1 MLDNLDL
8 MLLHELE
15 ENGVQTQASLGR
27 KLGAAEATIRR
38 REHRLL
44 NRHVLRLLGV
54 PNLSALGYDLIASIG
69 LNVDFSY
76 RDGILSSLIATPRV
90 RYVASCTGR
99 YEILLCVASC
109 NREDLSTFLEEL
121 TSTRGVLHIETFLNL
136 KVMKNQPW
144 VLDDAEALSRSDEA
158 LADCGH
164 QRKGASLG
172 EFTSN
177 GTRRAKRGKRP
188 RTADGGHE

>member
-1 MLDNLDL
+1 MLDNLDM

-15 ENGVQTQASLGR
+15 QNGAQTQASLGR

-44 NRHVLRLLGV
+44 NRHALRLLGV
-54 PNLSALGYDLIASIG
+54 PNLSALGYDLVATIG

-76 RDGILSSLIATPRV
+76 RDGILASLVANPRV

-109 NREDLSTFLEEL
+109 SRDDLSTFLEEL
-121 TSTRGVLHIETFLNL
+121 TSTDGVLHMETFLNL
-136 KVMKNQPW
+136 RVMKNRPW
-144 VLDDAEALSRSDEA
+144 LLDDAEAPNTSGEA
-158 LADCGH
+158 LADCRQ
-164 QRKGASLG
+164 QRKRASPG
-172 EFTSN
+172 EFTTS
-177 GTRRAKRGKRP
+177 GTRRTKRAKGA
-188 RTADGGHE
+188 RTAGGGHG